1 MIPSSKLH
9 PVKQYLKSNQVP
21 FRIMLDDVQQA
32 IDLDKE
38 LVYKNDYLFDDD
50 GKLSM
55 DRYHRLSVIHDYL
68 SSLVEMHPDTVSD
81 GTLGFSWEG
90 RPLKYIKIS
99 SGKDDSKAVFIDAG
113 IHAREW
119 ISPAAVLY
127 VTQKLT
133 EKRDKLPKEL
143 LDLDFYIVPVLNPDG
158 YEYTHTTKRLWRK
171 NRSQRGPGCQGID
184 LNRNFDIYWAGKG
197 TSRHECSQVYVG
209 PAPFS
214 EPESLAIADFLM
226 TIKNL
231 KAYISVHSYSQLLLL
246 PYSYD
251 SVKPSDYE
259 ELKETADRA
268 AESMVMAGGEY
279 YQVGTSPDIL
289 YPASGSSADWAKA
302 VAGVKYSYT
311 FELRDTG
318 KHGFLLPASQ
328 IIPTGKEFFEAIKVI
343 AAAAARSHD

>member
-1 MIPSSKLH
+1 MIPKSKLS
-9 PVKQYLKSNQVP
+9 PVKQYLRTNQLP
-21 FRIMLDDVQQA
+21 FQVMIDDVQQV
-32 IDLDKE
+32 IEQEKE
-38 LVYKNDYLFDDD
+38 LSYKNDYLFDDD

-55 DRYHRLSVIHDYL
+55 DKYHRLSVIHDYL
-68 SSLVEMHPDTVSD
+68 SSLVERYPEVVSD
-81 GTLGFSWEG
+81 GIIGFSWEG
-90 RPLKYIKIS
+90 KPLKYIKIS

-127 VTQKLT
+127 VTGELT
-133 EKRDKLPKEL
+133 ERRKKLPKEL
-143 LDLDFYIVPVLNPDG
+143 LDLDFYILPVLNPDG

-171 NRSQRGPGCQGID
+171 NRSHRGPGCQGID

-197 TSRHECSQVYVG
+197 TSRHQCSEVYVG

-214 EPESLAIADFLM
+214 EPESLAIADFLL
-226 TIKNL
+226 TVRNL

-246 PYSYD
+246 PYAYD
-251 SVKPSDYE
+251 SVKPSDYA
-259 ELKETADRA
+259 ELKETGDRA
-268 AESMVMAGGEY
+268 AEAMAISGGEY

-302 VAGVKYSYT
+302 VAGVKFSYT

-328 IIPTGKEFFEAIKVI
+328 IVPTGKELFEAIKVI
-343 AAAAARSHD
+343 AAAAAKS